1 MTGQVSVVDS
11 GLVLSGAKLLV
22 MERVSSE
29 VTELVMEQVTE
40 LVTELVMEQV
50 MGWVTGQVKA
60 LVSSGEVLP
69 TAQEIDFS
77 GFFAPPDRV
86 VDELPG

>member
-1 MTGQVSVVDS
+1 MSVVDS

-29 VTELVMEQVTE
+29 VTELVMGWVME
-40 LVTELVMEQV
+40 LGMELVMERVSSEVTELV

-60 LVSSGEVLP
+60 LASFG
-69 TAQEIDFS
+69 
-77 GFFAPPDRV
+77 
-86 VDELPG
+86 